1 MEVLQGKIERIIFHN
16 NDNGYTVFLL
26 KVKNPQ
32 LYPKSCYRVNGT
44 FFDVKENDKLTLS
57 GSFQHVKK
65 YGLTFIVDSFE
76 YDIPKRP
83 DLLEKYLCS
92 GEFKGIGKDKA
103 KKIVDKFGEDT
114 LYVLQNEPKRLTE
127 VEGIGKKTANYLGNK
142 FNKQSEL
149 QKTIISL
156 TNFGIAPAL
165 GVKIYETYLDNTLSI
180 IQKNPYR
187 LIEDIK
193 GIGFL
198 MADKIALSC
207 GVSKHSEFRIH
218 AGIIY
223 ALEKN
228 NEKGNMYCPV
238 DMLKKLACDILNV
251 TSVDEVF
258 KKMLEERSLVLVD
271 DFKVYSLRD
280 YKTELKLSKNI
291 KRISKFQSKNKVDEN
306 TLARETK
313 RLNKKQIEGVRSAIK
328 HGLTVITGGPGT
340 GKSTTLKAIINYFE
354 SINYDVALAA
364 PTGKAAKRMQEVSG
378 KEAKTIHRLLEV
390 FVTDD
395 EITFLRNENNTL
407 ECDVLLIDET
417 SMMDS
422 YLANSLFK
430 AIETGTHV
438 VLLGDY
444 NQLPSVDS
452 GNVLEDIIN
461 ACICPI
467 IELTQ
472 VYRQSEDS
480 HIISNANAILKG
492 EELNL
497 TNLSKDFFFKSC
509 DDPRRMQEMIMHY
522 AIDSLPAFTNE
533 KEVQILAPVKDGPL
547 GVNELNRLMQNK
559 LLPNA
564 KELYGFRVGDK
575 VMQTE
580 NDYTRIKT
588 KNGKIITG
596 VFNGDSGV
604 VKSIDFNTREITVEF
619 FDGGVSI
626 YGSKEIR
633 TLTLSYALTI
643 HKSQG
648 AEYSVVVIPVYN
660 YIPQLTSRNLIYTG
674 ITRAKKAILL
684 VGSRQK
690 LYGMI
695 NNTDVVKRYTSLS
708 EMCRAD

>member
-1 MEVLQGKIERIIFHN
+1 MEILKGKIEKIIFHN
-16 NDNGYTVFLL
+16 DDNGYTVFLL

-44 FFDVKENDKLTLS
+44 FFNIKENDRLTLT
-57 GSFQHVKK
+57 GNFQHVKK
-65 YGLTFIVDSFE
+65 YGLTFVVDSFE

-83 DLLEKYLCS
+83 DLLKKYLCS
-92 GEFKGIGKDKA
+92 SEFKGIGKDKA
-103 KKIVDKFGEDT
+103 KKIIEKFGEDT
-114 LYVLQNEPKRLTE
+114 LYILQNKPECLTE
-127 VEGIGKKTANYLGNK
+127 VEGIGEKTAKYLGDK
-142 FNKQSEL
+142 FSSQGKL
-149 QKTIISL
+149 QKTLISL
-156 TNFGIAPAL
+156 TDFGINPAL
-165 GVKIYETYLDNTLSI
+165 GIKIYEKYLDDTLSI
-180 IQKNPYR
+180 IQKNPYK

-198 MADKIALSC
+198 MADKIALEC
-207 GVSKHSEFRIH
+207 GVSRYSEFRIR

-238 DMLKKLACDILNV
+238 DMLKKSACNILDV
-251 TSVDEVF
+251 TSIDEVF
-258 KKMLEERSLVLVD
+258 EKMLEESSLVLVD

-280 YKTELKLSKNI
+280 YKTELDLSKNI
-291 KRISKFQSKNKVDEN
+291 KRIAAFKSKNEIDEK
-306 TLARETK
+306 TLRRVTK
-313 RLNKKQIEGVRSAIK
+313 GLNKKQIKGVRNAIK
-328 HGLTVITGGPGT
+328 RGLTVITGGPGT

-364 PTGKAAKRMQEVSG
+364 PTGKAAKRMQEVSD
-378 KEAKTIHRLLEV
+378 KEAKTIHRLLEAIV
-390 FVTDD
+390 IND
-395 EITFLRNENNTL
+395 EITFVRNKKNFL

-417 SMMDS
+417 SMMDA
-422 YLANSLFK
+422 YLANFLFK
-430 AIETGTHV
+430 AIATGTHV

-444 NQLPSVDS
+444 NQLPSVGS
-452 GNVLEDIIN
+452 GNVLEDIIE
-461 ACICPI
+461 AHICPI
-467 IELTQ
+467 VELTQ
-472 VYRQSEDS
+472 VYRQSKDS
-480 HIISNANAILKG
+480 HIISNANAILNG

-497 TNLSKDFFFKSC
+497 TNHSKDFFFKPY
-509 DDPRRMQEMIMHY
+509 DDPKRMQEMLIHY

-564 KELYGFRVGDK
+564 EELCGFRVGDK

-580 NDYTRIKT
+580 NDYARTKI
-588 KNGKIITG
+588 KNGNIITG
-596 VFNGDSGV
+596 VFNGDSGI
-604 VKSIDFNTREITVEF
+604 VKSIDLNSREITVEF

-626 YGSKEIR
+626 YNSKEVNS
-633 TLTLSYALTI
+633 LTLSYALTI

-648 AEYSVVVIPVYN
+648 AEYPVVVIPIYN

-684 VGSRQK
+684 LGSKQK
-690 LYGMI
+690 LYEMI

-708 EMCRAD
+708 EMCKAD